1 MSRMDEQT
9 ERVTTSGKPPSRFI
23 SLSTIFL
30 VSVPYKIKPLEIIW
44 PVNWHSLNKTAK
56 SRTMNIYTADKPLC
70 KLLYF

>member
-1 MSRMDEQT
+1 MNRLKGLQLQ
-9 ERVTTSGKPPSRFI
+9 GKQQAFI

-44 PVNWHSLNKTAK
+44 PVNWHSLNETAK

-70 KLLYF
+70 KLLYL